1 MDLKAGIG
9 ADTVTLQLEAHGAD
23 DMVRQ
28 QEGVRGLLSGFESLE
43 SVTPEPFGVRL
54 AIRDAGRAI
63 PELMR
68 RLDRDGQE
76 VHVIG
81 LTVGQP
87 SLDDVFVKYTGR
99 RIRTEAADQ
108 PIILGW

>member
-1 MDLKAGIG
+1 
-9 ADTVTLQLEAHGAD
+9 
-23 DMVRQ
+23 
-28 QEGVRGLLSGFESLE
+28 
-43 SVTPEPFGVRL
+43 
-54 AIRDAGRAI
+54 
-63 PELMR
+63 MR
-68 RLDRDGQE
+68 RLDRDGQA

>member
-1 MDLKAGIG
+1 M
-9 ADTVTLQLEAHGAD
+9 TLQLDANGPEDLA
-23 DMVRQ
+23 RQ
-28 QEGVRGLLSGFESLE
+28 QEDVRGLLRGFGSLE

-68 RLDRDGQE
+68 RLDGNGRV

-81 LTVGQP
+81 LAVGQP

-99 RIRTEAADQ
+99 RIRAEAADH

>member
-1 MDLKAGIG
+1 
-9 ADTVTLQLEAHGAD
+9 VTIEIEESGTE
-23 DMVRQ
+23 DMARVH
-28 QEGVRGLLSGFESLE
+28 EEVRGLLAGFESLE

-68 RLDRDGQE
+68 RLDRNGHD

-81 LTVGQP
+81 LAVGRP

-99 RIRTEAADQ
+99 RIRTEAAD
-108 PIILGW
+108 PPLVLRWCPRDRRLPLT